1 MSSRSFLYSFFKMF
15 SDNNMKS
22 ATMRLYATYIGK
34 PERFKPLFM
43 EYFSLPISLVFGE
56 SASDKDVMLYLLGRY
71 YRNERFIKHAF
82 EKSIYIGK
90 GTLFAEEL
98 PCLNSRV
105 DIACIGN
112 GSCAYEIKT
121 HYDRLDRLVHQ
132 VEDYSK
138 CFEYVYVVCS
148 MEKVG
153 EVLNLVPEHCGVIS
167 YQDSSRCFFR
177 VTRKSSGCNHM
188 LSPYSQL
195 SCMRKTDMRRIFRTA
210 DPDEIIHHYSASLI
224 NEAYKKL
231 LHSRISAISSR

>member
-1 MSSRSFLYSFFKMF
+1 
-15 SDNNMKS
+15 MKS

-71 YRNERFIKHAF
+71 YRNEMFIKHAF
-82 EKSIYIGK
+82 EKSIYIGQ

-121 HYDRLDRLVHQ
+121 HYDRLDR
-132 VEDYSK
+132 
-138 CFEYVYVVCS
+138 
-148 MEKVG
+148 
-153 EVLNLVPEHCGVIS
+153 NLVPEHCGVIS